1 MYLNLE
7 SFSPLCSWKEQSFS
21 WNAFTS
27 ILVLIKFFYLVV
39 CVRQMQWSMVIHC
52 KHFKN
57 PALIQL
63 YMYTF
68 FLLRYLLSV
77 PLIESSWRGNWLYKW
92 LLLSAPNYLDTI
104 IQRIPDN
111 YAFLL
116 LLGSFED
123 NIITR
128 LKVQLMMK
136 YRSSFQY
143 LVVSKTTSQTRILI
157 DNQNQLNSKGHFTLY
172 HMSVFVDTL
181 DILIG
186 NDWQ

>member
-1 MYLNLE
+1 M
-7 SFSPLCSWKEQSFS
+7 
-21 WNAFTS
+21 
-27 ILVLIKFFYLVV
+27 

-52 KHFKN
+52 KHLKN

-143 LVVSKTTSQTRILI
+143 LVVNKATSQTGKLI
-157 DNQNQLNSKGHFTLY
+157 DYQNVSWIARN
-172 HMSVFVDTL
+172 
-181 DILIG
+181 ILLCIV
-186 NDWQ
+186 WQCLSTHLISP